1 MNTIAKL
8 LLNSLYGRFS
18 PPGGMKDDLTKISI
32 LTEKEYSKFENKNI
46 DNLVDVINLDGH
58 YLVEINNNNLNNEL
72 NNGFETN
79 NVNVAIASAITAY
92 ARIHM
97 SQFKNLKV

>member
-1 MNTIAKL
+1 MNTMAKL
-8 LLNSLYGRFS
+8 LLNSLYGRFGRA
-18 PPGGMKDDLTKISI
+18 PPKNDDLTKISI

-72 NNGFETN
+72 NNG
-79 NVNVAIASAITAY
+79 
-92 ARIHM
+92 
-97 SQFKNLKV
+97 